1 MVSHCYRQPKRK
13 RHFPI
18 LAFRT
23 LKAEVLESFRK
34 QTFLVVHDVFIPVL
48 LREIEQLYLSS
59 YYS

>member
-13 RHFPI
+13 LHFPF

-34 QTFLVVHDVFIPVL
+34 QTFLVVYDVFIPVL
-48 LREIEQLYLSS
+48 LLEIQQLYLSS